1 VRSRPLGKTGLVVSE
16 LALGTWGLS
25 GEPYGTVEPKEAE
38 NVVARALEMGFSLF
52 DTSDAYGA
60 GKMEALLGRILHQ
73 KNVTVVTKG
82 GTDRTTTPPRK
93 RFDGEYLRGAVT
105 RSLKRLKRDAIDLYL
120 LQNPTPDALIGGEA
134 TDTMAALKTEGLV
147 KHWGVSAGDPE
158 VARAAIQ
165 VEAEVVQLA
174 YNLFQAIDLHRLA
187 GDVMVAGTGILAHST
202 LAYGLL
208 AGMWT
213 KDREFAEGDHRTQR
227 WSRLELARRIGQLD
241 AVRYLV
247 RGDVLT
253 MRGAAVRFVLANH
266 LVTAAVL
273 GPRTVAQLEQLV
285 RETGSG
291 PTYIPDDQLSGLSA
305 ALTRVGIAT

>member
-25 GEPYGTVEPKEAE
+25 GDGYGKVEPKDAE
-38 NVVARALEMGFSLF
+38 NVIARAVEIGFNLF

-60 GKMEALLGRILHQ
+60 GKMEQLLGRVLRDR
-73 KNVTVVTKG
+73 NVTIVTKG
-82 GTDRTTTPPRK
+82 GTDRATTPARK
-93 RFDGEYLRGAVT
+93 RFDAKYLREAVG
-105 RSLKRLKRDAIDLYL
+105 RSLKRLGRDSIDLYL
-120 LQNPTPDALIGGEA
+120 LQNPSPDALVGGEA
-134 TDTMAALKTEGLV
+134 VDTLAALKTEGLI
-147 KHWGVSAGDPE
+147 KHWGVSAGDPD

-174 YNLFQAIDLHRLA
+174 YNLFQSIDLHRLA
-187 GDVMVAGTGILAHST
+187 GDIMVAGTGILAHST

-208 AGMWT
+208 AGLWT
-213 KDREFAEGDHRTQR
+213 KDREFDGDDHRAQR
-227 WSRLELARRIGQLD
+227 WTKLELERRVGQLD

-266 LVTAAVL
+266 LVTAALL
-273 GPRTVAQLEQLV
+273 GPRTVLQLEQLV

-291 PTYIPDDQLSGLSA
+291 PTYLPDDQLS
-305 ALTRVGIAT
+305 ALTVALKRVGIAT

>member
-1 VRSRPLGKTGLVVSE
+1 MRSRPLGKTGLVVSE

-25 GEPYGTVEPKEAE
+25 GEPYGPVEPKDAE
-38 NVVARALEMGFSLF
+38 TVVSRALEMGFSLF

-60 GKMEALLGRILHQ
+60 GKMEALLGKVLRN

-82 GTDRTTTPPRK
+82 GTDRATTPARK
-93 RFDGEYLRGAVT
+93 RFDGAYLRDAVG
-105 RSLKRLKRDAIDLYL
+105 RSLKRLQRDSIDLYL
-120 LQNPTPDALIGGEA
+120 LQNPSPDALIGGEA
-134 TDTMAALKTEGLV
+134 TDTMAALKAEGLV

-165 VEAEVVQLA
+165 VEAEVLELA

-187 GDVMVAGTGILAHST
+187 GDIMVAGTGVLARST

-213 KDREFAEGDHRTQR
+213 KDREFPEGDHRTQR
-227 WSRLELARRIGQLD
+227 WSKLELERRVGQLD

-266 LVTAAVL
+266 LVTSAVL
-273 GPRTVAQLEQLV
+273 GPRTVLQLEQLV

-291 PTYIPDDQLSGLSA
+291 PTYLPDEQLSSLSV
-305 ALTRVGIAT
+305 ALKRVGIAT